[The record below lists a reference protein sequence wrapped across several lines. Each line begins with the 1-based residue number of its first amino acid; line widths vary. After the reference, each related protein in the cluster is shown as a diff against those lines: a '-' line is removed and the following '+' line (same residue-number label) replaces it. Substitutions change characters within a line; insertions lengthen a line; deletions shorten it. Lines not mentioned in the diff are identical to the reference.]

1 MKKLTPEECLILADI
16 IGDTPITLNVLDCL
30 KQGMCRAYV
39 FGNLPDI
46 TASLV
51 IDTVY
56 DDAFCFATDVHA
68 LWHLL
73 EFQTELERLIINVAP
88 AHAETLGQHIAAKT
102 GISVKYNVEIH
113 QALLEPVRSYP
124 NEAVRLLTLA
134 DVELLE
140 KATTEVQGYPFQVP
154 QEVLANALAAAAIVN
169 DNIVSIARTYAHTD
183 LHGGIS
189 IFTLEEWRGKGYATS
204 SASLVAQRIQAMG
217 KVPVWSCGKENIASL
232 RTAQKL
238 GFVEISRRIDIVSC
252 SQYTLET
259 QLERCSIPTH
269 RQLY

>member
-1 MKKLTPEECLILADI
+1 MEKLTPEECLELADV
-16 IGDTPITLNVLDCL
+16 IGDTPTTLNVLDCL

-39 FGNLPDI
+39 FGNLPHI

-73 EFQTELERLIINVAP
+73 EFQTDLERLIINVDP
-88 AHAETLGQHIAAKT
+88 VHAETLGQRISAKT
-102 GISVKYNVEIH
+102 GIPINHHVEIY
-113 QALLEPVRSYP
+113 QALLEPVCSYA
-124 NEAVRLLTLA
+124 NEVVRLLTLA
-134 DVELLE
+134 DVERLA
-140 KATTEVQGYPFQVP
+140 KATAEVQGYPFQIP
-154 QEVLANALAAAAIVN
+154 QETLADSLAAAAIVN

-189 IFTLEEWRGKGYATS
+189 VFTLEEWRGKGYATS
-204 SASLVAQRIQAMG
+204 AASLVAQQIQAMG
-217 KVPVWSCGKENIASL
+217 KVPVWICGEENIASL

-238 GFVEISRRIDIVSC
+238 GFVEISRRIDIVSS
-252 SQYTLET
+252 SQ
-259 QLERCSIPTH
+259 
-269 RQLY
+269 